1 MDVVEGRSGPAVETS
16 RRGFLL
22 GASALGLLAATPALA
37 ADRVGLSQLAA
48 SFARPPADAR
58 PMARWW
64 WFGGAVEADEIVR
77 EIRAMKAGGF
87 GGFEIQPVYPLS
99 LDDPKLGIR
108 NKPYLSKDFLDMVSV
123 AARTGREE
131 GMRAD
136 LTLGSGWPFGG
147 PHIGPEDAASRIVK
161 QDNPAPAGV
170 EAVELPALQPGQRYV
185 AAFVGSLP
193 TDAQPAAIAGTRATF
208 AKATTDR
215 TLYLVLQTRTRQQVK
230 RPTVG
235 SEGFVLDHLSARA
248 VRRHLDSVGEPLL
261 AAFGDDRPYAIFS
274 DSLEVY
280 GANWTDDL
288 LAEFKARR
296 GYDLA
301 PHLLSLFVDG
311 EHAAGV
317 RYDWG
322 LTLSELVNEHYLSQ
336 VSAWA
341 KTRQTLFR
349 SQTYGIPAV
358 TLSSN
363 RLVDLAEGEGAD
375 WRLATSTRW
384 ASSANHL
391 YGQSVTSAESFTWLH
406 KGAFRA
412 TPLDIKAEADVLMLQ
427 GVNQFIVHGWPY
439 SPPKVPEPGWA
450 LYAAAVF
457 NDHNPWW
464 PVMADVN
471 LYLQRLSHLLRQGE
485 NVADV
490 ALYVPIEDIMSGFKV
505 GKDISINDELR
516 KTFPS
521 AILEGLLDGG
531 YNFDLIDG
539 DAILR
544 RGVRYPVLV
553 LPHIERIEP
562 DVYVRIQDFAAEGGI
577 VVSVGPPPS
586 QAPGGRK
593 DVEAQGKRVAD
604 VSAALFGGKAGRGA
618 VTDEAGLVST
628 LNRFLL
634 PDLGGATKGVG
645 FVHRRVAGG
654 DLYFVANTTNAPVAA
669 SLTFGASAPTG
680 QAWNPVSGAIEAFKP
695 GAEVRLAPFESRVF
709 VFGRDAAVAPRK
721 VASVQ
726 RTLSLTDGWRL
737 KVGDKEAPVVAFGS
751 WTEDAALQHYSGQG
765 TYGRDLDLTAADL
778 AAPAILLDLGA
789 GTPGLANERKGPGY
803 YAQYDAPVRDAAEV
817 FVNGRR
823 VGAIWCAPFRLDL
836 KPFLKVGRNQLEIR
850 VYNTA
855 INELAGRPPTDYTAL
870 RATYG
875 DRFQPQNMSEL
886 KPLPSGLMAVPT
898 LRFGP
903 G

>member
-1 MDVVEGRSGPAVETS
+1 MRATGAS
-16 RRGFLL
+16 RRGVLL
-22 GASALGLLAATPALA
+22 GASALGLLTAMPAGA
-37 ADRVGLSQLAA
+37 ADWPGLVQLAA
-48 SFARPPADAR
+48 GFVQPPADAR

-77 EIRAMKAGGF
+77 EIQAMKAGGF

-147 PHIGPEDAASRIVK
+147 PHIGPEDAASRVIK
-161 QDNPAPAGV
+161 QDLPAPAGV

-185 AAFVGSLP
+185 AAFVGVSP
-193 TDAQPAAIAGTRATF
+193 ADAKTVEITGSRAVF
-208 AKATTDR
+208 AKDSADR
-215 TLYLVLQTRTRQQVK
+215 TLYLILQARTRQQVK
-230 RPTVG
+230 RSTVG

-248 VRRHLDSVGEPLL
+248 VRKHLDTVGEPLL
-261 AAFGDDRPYAIFS
+261 AAFGDARPHAIFS

-288 LAEFKARR
+288 LAEFKVRR

-301 PHLLSLFVDG
+301 PHLLSLFHDA
-311 EHAAGV
+311 ERSAGV

-322 LTLSELVNEHYLSQ
+322 LTLSELVNERYLSQ

-391 YGQSVTSAESFTWLH
+391 YGRTVTSAESFTWLH

-439 SPPKVPEPGWA
+439 SPPKVPKPGWA

-464 PVMADVN
+464 PVMRDVN

-490 ALYVPIEDIMSGFKV
+490 ALYIPTEDIMSGARP
-505 GKDISINDELR
+505 GKDVSINDELR
-516 KTFPS
+516 KTFPA
-521 AILEGLLDGG
+521 AILDGLLDGG

-539 DAILR
+539 DAVLR
-544 RGVRYPVLV
+544 RGVRYKVLL
-553 LPHIERIEP
+553 LPHIERIAP
-562 DVYVRIQDFAAEGGI
+562 DVYDRIRAFAAGGGV
-577 VVSVGPPPS
+577 VVSVGAPPS
-586 QAPGGRK
+586 QAPGLR
-593 DVEAQGKRVAD
+593 DAEALSRRVAD
-604 VSAALFGGKAGRGA
+604 LSASLFGGKVKSAV
-618 VTDEAGLVST
+618 VTDEVGLVRT
-628 LNRFLL
+628 LGSFLP
-634 PDLGGATKGVG
+634 PDLASAPKGVG
-645 FVHRRVAGG
+645 YVHRRLAGG
-654 DLYFVANTTNAPVAA
+654 DLYFVANTTNAPITAPFIFAA
-669 SLTFGASAPTG
+669 SDQAG
-680 QAWNPVSGAIEAFKP
+680 QAWDPVTGAIDGFQAGDP
-695 GAEVRLAPFESRVF
+695 IRLAPFESRVF
-709 VFGRDAAVAPRK
+709 VFGRDLVTSSAPRQ
-721 VASVQ
+721 AS
-726 RTLSLTDGWRL
+726 RTERELPLSGGWRL
-737 KVGDKEAPVVAFGS
+737 KLGDRRREVPVRAFGS
-751 WTEDAALQHYSGQG
+751 WTDDPSMRHYSGQG
-765 TYGRDLDLTAADL
+765 TYSRDLDLTAVDL
-778 AAPAILLDLGA
+778 ASPAIVLDLGQGA
-789 GTPGLANERKGPGY
+789 SGVANERKGPGY

-817 FVNGRR
+817 FVNGQRA
-823 VGAIWCAPFRLDL
+823 GAIWCAPFRLDL
-836 KPFLKVGRNQLEIR
+836 KPLLKPGRNRLEIR

-855 INELAGRPPTDYTAL
+855 INSLAGRPPTDYTAL
-870 RATYG
+870 RAAYG

-886 KPLPSGLMAVPT
+886 TPLPSGLLNAPT

-903 G
+903 A

>member
-1 MDVVEGRSGPAVETS
+1 MRAASAS

-22 GASALGLLAATPALA
+22 GASALGLSAAVPARA
-37 ADRVGLSQLAA
+37 ADRPGLAQLAA
-48 SFARPPADAR
+48 GFARPSGDSR
-58 PMARWW
+58 PLARWW

-77 EIRAMKAGGF
+77 EIKAMKAGGF

-99 LDDPKLGIR
+99 LDDAKLGIR
-108 NKPYLSKDFLDMVSV
+108 NKPYLSQDFLDMVSV

-131 GMRAD
+131 GLRAD

-147 PHIGPEDAASRIVK
+147 PHIDAELAASRVIR
-161 QDNPAPAGV
+161 QDLPAPAGA
-170 EAVELPALQPGQRYV
+170 EAVDLPALKPGERYI
-185 AAFVGSLP
+185 AAFVGSSP
-193 TDAQPAAIAGTRATF
+193 TDARLVTIGGARATF
-208 AKATTDR
+208 AKVSTDR
-215 TLYLVLQTRTRQQVK
+215 TLYLVLQARTRQQVK

-235 SEGFVLDHLSARA
+235 SEGFVLDHLNARA
-248 VRRHLDSVGEPLL
+248 VRKHLDTVGEPLL
-261 AAFGDDRPYAIFS
+261 AAFGDDRPHAIFS

-288 LAEFKARR
+288 LEQFKARR
-296 GYDLA
+296 GYDLT
-301 PHLLSLFVDG
+301 PHLLSLFVDD
-311 EHAAGV
+311 EHSAGV
-317 RYDWG
+317 RYDWS
-322 LTLSELVNEHYLSQ
+322 LTLSELVNERYLSQ

-363 RLVDLAEGEGAD
+363 RLVDLAEGEGAE

-391 YGQSVTSAESFTWLH
+391 YGQAVTSAESFTWLH

-412 TPLDIKAEADVLMLQ
+412 TPLDIKAEADVLLLQ
-427 GVNQFIVHGWPY
+427 GVNQFVVHGWPY

-471 LYLQRLSHLLRQGE
+471 LYLQRLSWLLRQGE

-490 ALYVPIEDIMSGFKV
+490 ALYVPTEDIMSGFKPGRDV
-505 GKDISINDELR
+505 SINDELR
-516 KTFPS
+516 KTFPA
-521 AILEGLLDGG
+521 AIIEGLIDGG

-553 LPHIERIEP
+553 LPHIERIAP
-562 DVYVRIQDFAAEGGI
+562 DVYDRIQAFAAGGGI
-577 VVSVGPPPS
+577 VVSVGTPPS
-586 QAPGGRK
+586 KAPGLK
-593 DVEAQGKRVAD
+593 DAEPQSRRVAD
-604 VSAALFGGKAGRGA
+604 LSAALFGGKAKSA
-618 VTDEAGLVST
+618 VVTDEGGLIRA
-628 LNRFLL
+628 LNDRLP
-634 PDLGGATKGVG
+634 PDLGGAPKGVG
-645 FVHRRVAGG
+645 FVHRRLAGG
-654 DLYFVANTTNAPVAA
+654 DVYFVANTTNAPIAA
-669 SLTFGASAPTG
+669 PLSFGAGELVG
-680 QAWNPVSGAIEAFKP
+680 QAWDPVTGAIDDFRA

-709 VFGRDAAVAPRK
+709 VFVFGPGLATPAASRK
-721 VASVQ
+721 TGDE
-726 RTLSLTDGWRL
+726 RGLPLTGSWRL
-737 KVGDKEAPVVAFGS
+737 KIGDKDTPVGAFES
-751 WTEDAALQHYSGQG
+751 WTQDTALQHYSGQG
-765 TYGRDLDLTAADL
+765 TYTRDIDLTAGDL
-778 AAPAILLDLGA
+778 AWPAIRLDLG
-789 GTPGLANERKGPGY
+789 PGAPGVANERKGPGY

-817 FVNGRR
+817 FVNGQRAG
-823 VGAIWCAPFRLDL
+823 VIWCAPFQLDL
-836 KPFLKVGRNQLEIR
+836 KPHLKPGRNRLEIR

-855 INELAGRPPTDYTAL
+855 INSLAGRPPADYTTL
-870 RATYG
+870 RNVYG

-886 KPLPSGLMAVPT
+886 APLPAGLIGAPV

-903 G
+903 

>member
-1 MDVVEGRSGPAVETS
+1 
-16 RRGFLL
+16 
-22 GASALGLLAATPALA
+22 
-37 ADRVGLSQLAA
+37 
-48 SFARPPADAR
+48 
-58 PMARWW
+58 MARWW

-77 EIRAMKAGGF
+77 EIRAMRAGGF

-108 NKPYLSKDFLDMVSV
+108 NKPYLSKDFLDMVAV

-161 QDNPAPAGV
+161 QDLPAPVGV

-185 AAFVGSLP
+185 AAFVGTAP
-193 TDAQPAAIAGTRATF
+193 ADAHPVEIAGTRATF
-208 AKATTDR
+208 AKASTDR

-248 VRRHLDSVGEPLL
+248 VRKHLDTVGEPLL

-280 GANWTDDL
+280 GANWTDDVL
-288 LAEFKARR
+288 EQFQARR

-311 EHAAGV
+311 EWSAGV
-317 RYDWG
+317 RYDWA
-322 LTLSELVNEHYLSQ
+322 LTLSELVNERYLSQ

-391 YGQSVTSAESFTWLH
+391 YGQTVTSAESFTWLH

-490 ALYVPIEDIMSGFKV
+490 AVYVPTEDIMSGSRP
-505 GKDISINDELR
+505 GKDVSINEELR
-516 KTFPS
+516 KTFPT
-521 AILEGLLDGG
+521 AILDGLLDGG

-544 RGVRYPVLV
+544 RGIRYNVLL
-553 LPHIERIEP
+553 LPRIERIAP
-562 DVYVRIQDFAAEGGI
+562 DVYERIRAFAAAGGL
-577 VVSVGPPPS
+577 VVSVGAPPS
-586 QAPGGRK
+586 KAPGLK
-593 DVEAQGKRVAD
+593 DAEALSGRVAE
-604 VSAALFGGKAGRGA
+604 VSAALFGGKVKGA
-618 VTDEAGLVST
+618 VVTDETGLVRT
-628 LNRFLL
+628 LSGLL
-634 PDLGGATKGVG
+634 PPDLGGAPNGVG
-645 FVHRRVAGG
+645 FVHRRLGGG
-654 DLYFVANTTNAPVAA
+654 DLYFVANTTNAPIAA
-669 SLTFGASAPTG
+669 PLAFGAAESAG
-680 QAWNPVSGAIEAFKP
+680 QAWDPVTGAIEAFRL
-695 GAEVRLAPFESRVF
+695 GSEVRLAPFESRIF
-709 VFGRDAAVAPRK
+709 IFGHALATPAAQRK
-721 VASVQ
+721 TADERS
-726 RTLSLTDGWRL
+726 LSLTGGWRL
-737 KVGDKEAPVVAFGS
+737 KVGDKEAAVDAFGS
-751 WTEDAALQHYSGQG
+751 WTQDPALQHYSGQG
-765 TYGRDLDLTAADL
+765 TYTLDLDLAARDL
-778 AAPAILLDLGA
+778 AWPAIRLDLGA
-789 GTPGLANERKGPGY
+789 GAPGAANERKGPGY

-823 VGAIWCAPFRLDL
+823 AGAIWCAPFRLDL
-836 KPFLKVGRNQLEIR
+836 RPYLKAGRNRLEVR

-855 INELAGRPPTDYTAL
+855 INSLAGRPPTDYTAL
-870 RATYG
+870 RAAYG

-886 KPLPSGLMAVPT
+886 TPLPSGLLNAPT
-898 LRFGP
+898 LRFGLA
-903 G
+903 

>member
-1 MDVVEGRSGPAVETS
+1 
-16 RRGFLL
+16 
-22 GASALGLLAATPALA
+22 
-37 ADRVGLSQLAA
+37 
-48 SFARPPADAR
+48 
-58 PMARWW
+58 MARWW

-131 GMRAD
+131 EMRAD

-147 PHIGPEDAASRIVK
+147 PHIGPEDAASRVIK
-161 QDNPAPAGV
+161 QDLPAPAGA
-170 EAVELPALQPGQRYV
+170 EAVELPTLQPGQRYV
-185 AAFVGSLP
+185 AAFVGTSP
-193 TDAQPAAIAGTRATF
+193 VDAKPVEIAGSRATF
-208 AKATTDR
+208 AKASADR
-215 TLYLVLQTRTRQQVK
+215 TLYLILQTRTRQQVK

-248 VRRHLDSVGEPLL
+248 VRKHLDTVGGPLL
-261 AAFGDDRPYAIFS
+261 AAFGADRPHAIFS

-288 LAEFKARR
+288 LAEFKVRR

-301 PHLLSLFVDG
+301 PHLLSLFHDT
-311 EHAAGV
+311 ERSPGV
-317 RYDWG
+317 RYDWS
-322 LTLSELVNEHYLSQ
+322 LTLSELVGERYLSQ

-341 KTRQTLFR
+341 KTRHTLFR

-391 YGQSVTSAESFTWLH
+391 YGQAVTSAESFTWLH

-427 GVNQFIVHGWPY
+427 GVNQFVVHGWPY

-464 PVMADVN
+464 PVMRDVN

-490 ALYVPIEDIMSGFKV
+490 ALYVPTEDIMSGFKP
-505 GKDISINDELR
+505 GKDVSINDELR
-516 KTFPS
+516 KTFPA
-521 AILEGLLDGG
+521 AILDGLLDGG

-544 RGVRYPVLV
+544 RGVRYNVLL
-553 LPHIERIEP
+553 LPHIERIAP
-562 DVYVRIQDFAAEGGI
+562 DVYERIQAFAAGGGF
-577 VVSVGPPPS
+577 VVSVGAPPS
-586 QAPGGRK
+586 KAPGLK
-593 DVEAQGKRVAD
+593 DAEAQSRRVAD
-604 VSAALFGGKAGRGA
+604 LSAALFGGKVKRTA
-618 VTDEAGLVST
+618 VTDEVGLVRT
-628 LNRFLL
+628 LGGFLP
-634 PDLGGATKGVG
+634 PDLAGAPKGVG
-645 FVHRRVAGG
+645 YVHRRLAGG
-654 DLYFVANTTNAPVAA
+654 DLYFVANTTNAPIAAPLIFAA
-669 SLTFGASAPTG
+669 SDQAG
-680 QAWNPVSGAIEAFKP
+680 QAWDPVKGAIDGFRP
-695 GAEVRLAPFESRVF
+695 DDVVHLAPFESRVF
-709 VFGRDAAVAPRK
+709 VFGHGLPSAAAPRK
-721 VASVQ
+721 AANK
-726 RTLSLTDGWRL
+726 RTLPLRGGWRL
-737 KVGDKEAPVVAFGS
+737 KVGDKEAPVGAFDS
-751 WTEDAALQHYSGQG
+751 WTQDPALRHYSGQG
-765 TYGRDLDLTAADL
+765 IYTRDVDLTAGDL
-778 AAPAILLDLGA
+778 TWPAIRLDLGQ
-789 GTPGLANERKGPGY
+789 GGPGSANERKGPGY

-823 VGAIWCAPFRLDL
+823 AGAIWCAPFGLDL
-836 KPFLKVGRNQLEIR
+836 KSFLKPGRNRLEIR

-855 INELAGRPPTDYTAL
+855 INSLAGRPPTDYTAL
-870 RATYG
+870 RETYG

-886 KPLPSGLMAVPT
+886 TPLPSGLLGEPM
-898 LRFGP
+898 LRFGQA
-903 G
+903 

>member
-1 MDVVEGRSGPAVETS
+1 MPAS

-22 GASALGLLAATPALA
+22 GASALGLLTALPAGA
-37 ADRVGLSQLAA
+37 ADRSGLSLAA
-48 SFARPPADAR
+48 GFVQPPADAR

-147 PHIGPEDAASRIVK
+147 SHIGPEDAASRIIK
-161 QDNPAPAGV
+161 QDLLAPAGV
-170 EAVELPALQPGQRYV
+170 EAVELPALQAGQRYV
-185 AAFVGSLP
+185 AAFVGNSLV
-193 TDAQPAAIAGTRATF
+193 DAKSVEIAGSRATF
-208 AKATTDR
+208 AKTAADR

-248 VRRHLDSVGEPLL
+248 VRKHLDAVGEPLL

-288 LAEFKARR
+288 LVEFKTRR
-296 GYDLA
+296 GYDLT
-301 PHLLSLFVDG
+301 PHLLSLFHDS
-311 EHAAGV
+311 ERSAGV
-317 RYDWG
+317 RYDWS
-322 LTLSELVNEHYLSQ
+322 LTLSELVNERYLSQ

-375 WRLATSTRW
+375 WRLTTSTRW

-391 YGQSVTSAESFTWLH
+391 YGQTVTSAESFTWLH

-439 SPPKVPEPGWA
+439 SPPKVPEPGWS

-464 PVMADVN
+464 PVMRDVN

-490 ALYVPIEDIMSGFKV
+490 ALYVPTEDIMSGSRP
-505 GKDISINDELR
+505 GKDVSINDELR
-516 KTFPS
+516 KTFPA
-521 AILEGLLDGG
+521 AILDGLLDGG

-544 RGVRYPVLV
+544 RGIRYNVLL
-553 LPHIERIEP
+553 LPHIERIAP
-562 DVYVRIQDFAAEGGI
+562 DVYDRIQAFAAAGGL
-577 VVSVGPPPS
+577 VVSVGAPPS
-586 QAPGGRK
+586 KAPGLEGA
-593 DVEAQGKRVAD
+593 EAQSRRVAD
-604 VSAALFGGKAGRGA
+604 LSAALFGGKARGA
-618 VTDEAGLVST
+618 VVTDEAGLVRT
-628 LNRFLL
+628 LNGLL
-634 PDLGGATKGVG
+634 PPDLGGAPKGVG
-645 FVHRRVAGG
+645 FVHRRLADG
-654 DLYFVANTTNAPVAA
+654 DLYFVANTTNAPITA
-669 SLTFGASAPTG
+669 SLAFRAADREG
-680 QAWNPVSGAIEAFKP
+680 QAWNPVTGAIESFRP
-695 GAEVRLAPFESRVF
+695 GAEVRLAPFASRVF
-709 VFGRDAAVAPRK
+709 VFRHGLATPAAQHKAGDE
-721 VASVQ
+721 
-726 RTLSLTDGWRL
+726 TSLPLTEGWRL
-737 KVGDKEAPVVAFGS
+737 KVGDKEVPVSAFGS
-751 WTEDAALQHYSGQG
+751 WTQDPALQHYSGQG
-765 TYGRDLDLTAADL
+765 TYARDLDLKTAEL
-778 AAPAILLDLGA
+778 AWPTIHLDLGQGA
-789 GTPGLANERKGPGY
+789 PGVANERKGPGY

-817 FVNGRR
+817 FVNGQRA
-823 VGAIWCAPFRLDL
+823 GAIWCAPFRLDL
-836 KPFLKVGRNQLEIR
+836 KPFLKTGRNQLEIR

-855 INELAGRPPTDYTAL
+855 INSLAGRPPADYTAL
-870 RATYG
+870 RAAYG

-886 KPLPSGLMAVPT
+886 TPLPSGLMSAPM

-903 G
+903 A

>member
-1 MDVVEGRSGPAVETS
+1 MRAT

-22 GASALGLLAATPALA
+22 GASALGLSTALPATA
-37 ADRVGLSQLAA
+37 ADRPGLAQLAA
-48 SFARPPADAR
+48 GFAQPPGDSR

-77 EIRAMKAGGF
+77 EIKAMKAGGF

-108 NKPYLSKDFLDMVSV
+108 NKPYLSKDFLDMVAV
-123 AARTGREE
+123 AARTGRAE

-136 LTLGSGWPFGG
+136 MTLGSGWPFGG
-147 PHIGPEDAASRIVK
+147 PHIDPEHAAARIIK
-161 QDNPAPAGV
+161 QDLPASGGV
-170 EAVELPALQPGQRYV
+170 EAVDLPALEPGQRYV
-185 AAFVGSLP
+185 AAFVGISP
-193 TDAQPAAIAGTRATF
+193 AAAQPVAINGARATF
-208 AKATTDR
+208 AKASADR
-215 TLYLVLQTRTRQQVK
+215 TLYLILQTRTRQQVK

-235 SEGFVLDHLSARA
+235 SEGFVLDHLNAHA
-248 VRRHLDSVGEPLL
+248 VRKHLETVGEPLL
-261 AAFGDDRPYAIFS
+261 AAFGDDRPHAIFS

-301 PHLLSLFVDG
+301 PYLLDLFHDTDR
-311 EHAAGV
+311 AAGV

-341 KTRQTLFR
+341 KSRQTLFR
-349 SQTYGIPAV
+349 SQTYGTPAV

-363 RLVDLAEGEGAD
+363 RLVDLAEGEGAE
-375 WRLATSTRW
+375 WRSATSTRW

-391 YGQSVTSAESFTWLH
+391 YGQAVTSAESFTWLH

-439 SPPKVPEPGWA
+439 SPPKVAEPGWA

-457 NDHNPWW
+457 SDHNPWW

-490 ALYVPIEDIMSGFKV
+490 ALYVPTEDIMSGFQP
-505 GKDISINDELR
+505 GKDVSINDTLR
-516 KTFPS
+516 KTFPA
-521 AILEGLLDGG
+521 AILDGLIDGG

-544 RGVRYPVLV
+544 QGIRYNVLL
-553 LPHIERIEP
+553 LPHIERIAPEA
-562 DVYVRIQDFAAEGGI
+562 YERIRAFAEAGGI
-577 VVSVGPPPS
+577 VIAIGAPPS
-586 QAPGGRK
+586 KAPGLK
-593 DVEAQGKRVAD
+593 DAQSRRVAELSKA
-604 VSAALFGGKAGRGA
+604 VFGAKRAA
-618 VTDEAGLVST
+618 VTDEAGLVGV
-628 LNRFLL
+628 LNGFLP
-634 PDLGGATKGVG
+634 PDLGQAPKGVG
-645 FVHRRVAGG
+645 YVHRRLPGG
-654 DLYFVANTTNAPVAA
+654 DLYFVANTTNASIAA
-669 SLTFGASAPTG
+669 PLVFGVSKQIG
-680 QAWNPVSGAIEAFKP
+680 QAWDPVTGTVDGFKP
-695 GAEVRLAPFESRVF
+695 GSEVRLAPFESRVF
-709 VFGRDAAVAPRK
+709 VFGRDLPAPREK
-721 VASVQ
+721 IHADERSLP
-726 RTLSLTDGWRL
+726 LSGGWRV
-737 KVGDKEAPVVAFGS
+737 KVGAKTRDAFGS
-751 WTEDAALQHYSGQG
+751 WTDEPSLQHYSGPG
-765 TYGRDLDLTAADL
+765 TYSRDVKLTAADL
-778 AAPAILLDLGA
+778 NAPVIALDLGQ
-789 GTPGLANERKGPGY
+789 GDRGVANERKGPGY

-817 FVNGRR
+817 FVNGQRA
-823 VGAIWCAPFRLDL
+823 GAIWCAPFRLDL
-836 KPFLKVGRNQLEIR
+836 KPFLKAGRNRLEIR

-855 INELAGRPPTDYTAL
+855 INSLAGRPPTDYTAL
-870 RATYG
+870 REVYG
-875 DRFQPQNMSEL
+875 DRFQPQNMGEL
-886 KPLPSGLMAVPT
+886 RPLPSGLLSEPT

-903 G
+903 T

>member
-1 MDVVEGRSGPAVETS
+1 MRATGAS
-16 RRGFLL
+16 RRGVLL
-22 GASALGLLAATPALA
+22 GASALGLLTALPVRA
-37 ADRVGLSQLAA
+37 ADRPGLSQLAA
-48 SFARPPADAR
+48 GFAHPPADAR

-99 LDDPKLGIR
+99 LDDPALGIR
-108 NKPYLSKDFLDMVSV
+108 NKPYLAKDFLDMVAV
-123 AARTGREE
+123 AARRGREE
-131 GMRAD
+131 GLRAD

-161 QDNPAPAGV
+161 QDLPVPAGA
-170 EAVELPALQPGQRYV
+170 EAVELPVLQPGQRYV
-185 AAFVGSLP
+185 AAFVGTSP
-193 TDAQPAAIAGTRATF
+193 IDAQPVGVSGSRATF
-208 AKATTDR
+208 VKASTDR
-215 TLYLVLQTRTRQQVK
+215 TLYLILQTRTRQQVK

-235 SEGFVLDHLSARA
+235 AEGFVLDHLSARA
-248 VRRHLDSVGEPLL
+248 VRKHLDSVGEPLL
-261 AAFGDDRPYAIFS
+261 AAFGDDRPHAIFS

-280 GANWTDDL
+280 GANWTDDVL
-288 LAEFKARR
+288 EQFKDRR

-301 PHLLSLFVDG
+301 PHLLSLFVDT
-311 EHAAGV
+311 ERSPGV
-317 RYDWG
+317 RYDWS
-322 LTLSELVNEHYLSQ
+322 LTLSELVNERYLTQ

-363 RLVDLAEGEGAD
+363 RLVDLAEGEGAE
-375 WRLATSTRW
+375 WRMATSTRW

-391 YGQSVTSAESFTWLH
+391 YGQAVTSAESFTWLH

-490 ALYVPIEDIMSGFKV
+490 ALYVPTEDIMSGARP
-505 GKDISINDELR
+505 GKDVSVNDELR

-521 AILEGLLDGG
+521 AILEGLIDGG

-544 RGVRYPVLV
+544 RGLRYNVLV
-553 LPHIERIEP
+553 LPRIERIAPEA
-562 DVYVRIQDFAAEGGI
+562 YERIALFAAGGGI

-586 QAPGGRK
+586 QAPGLADAAARSR
-593 DVEAQGKRVAD
+593 RVAD
-604 VSAALFGGKAGRGA
+604 LSAALFGGQISRA
-618 VTDEAGLVST
+618 VLTDEAGLIRT
-628 LNRFLL
+628 LNGLL
-634 PDLGGATKGVG
+634 PPDLIGAPKGVG
-645 FVHRRVAGG
+645 YVHRRLARG

-669 SLTFGASAPTG
+669 SLTFGAGGRAG
-680 QAWNPVSGAIEAFKP
+680 QAWSPVTAAMEDFRP
-695 GAEVRLAPFESRVF
+695 GDAVRLAPFESRVF
-709 VFGRDAAVAPRK
+709 VFGPELPVTPRK
-721 VASVQ
+721 AASSARV
-726 RTLSLTDGWRL
+726 LPLAGGWRL
-737 KVGDKEAPVVAFGS
+737 KVGEKEAALGAFGS
-751 WTEDAALQHYSGQG
+751 WTDDPALRHYSGPG
-765 TYGRDLDLTAADL
+765 VYSRDIDLTAADL
-778 AAPAILLDLGA
+778 ASPAIVLDLGQGA
-789 GTPGLANERKGPGY
+789 PGVANERKGPGY

-817 FVNGRR
+817 FVNGQRG
-823 VGAIWCAPFRLDL
+823 GAIWCAPFRLDL
-836 KPFLKVGRNQLEIR
+836 KPFLKAGRNHLEIR

-855 INELAGRPPTDYTAL
+855 INTLAGRPPADYTAL
-870 RATYG
+870 RAAYG
-875 DRFQPQNMSEL
+875 DRFQPQNMSDL
-886 KPLPSGLMAVPT
+886 TPLPSGLIGEPT

-903 G
+903 R

>member
-1 MDVVEGRSGPAVETS
+1 MRVTGAS
-16 RRGFLL
+16 RRGVLL
-22 GASALGLLAATPALA
+22 GASALGLLAALPAGA
-37 ADRVGLSQLAA
+37 ADRPGLAQLAA
-48 SFARPPADAR
+48 GFARPPADSR

-64 WFGGAVEADEIVR
+64 WFGGAVEADELVR

-108 NKPYLSKDFLDMVSV
+108 NKPYRSKDFLDMVSV

-131 GMRAD
+131 GLRAD

-147 PHIGPEDAASRIVK
+147 PHIGPEDAASRIIK
-161 QDNPAPAGV
+161 QDLPALGGT
-170 EAVELPALQPGQRYV
+170 EAVELPTLQPGQRYV
-185 AAFVGSLP
+185 AAFVGTSP
-193 TDAQPAAIAGTRATF
+193 ADARPVEIAGARATF
-208 AKATTDR
+208 AKASADR
-215 TLYLVLQTRTRQQVK
+215 TLYLILQARTRQQVK

-248 VRRHLDSVGEPLL
+248 VRKHLDTVGEPLL
-261 AAFGDDRPYAIFS
+261 AAFGDDRPHAIFS

-280 GANWTDDL
+280 GANWTDDVL
-288 LAEFKARR
+288 EQFQVRR

-301 PHLLSLFVDG
+301 PHLLSLFFDG
-311 EHAAGV
+311 ERSAGV
-317 RYDWG
+317 RYDWS
-322 LTLSELVNEHYLSQ
+322 LTLSELVNERYLSQ

-391 YGQSVTSAESFTWLH
+391 YGQAVTSAESFTWLH

-427 GVNQFIVHGWPY
+427 GVNQFVVHGWPY

-471 LYLQRLSHLLRQGE
+471 LYLQRLSWLLRQGE

-490 ALYVPIEDIMSGFKV
+490 AVYAPTEDIMSGSRP
-505 GKDISINDELR
+505 GKDVSINEELR
-516 KTFPS
+516 KTFPT
-521 AILEGLLDGG
+521 AILDGLLDGG

-544 RGVRYPVLV
+544 RGVRYNVLL
-553 LPHIERIEP
+553 LPHIERIAP
-562 DVYVRIQDFAAEGGI
+562 DVYERIQAFAAAGGL

-586 QAPGGRK
+586 AAPGLK
-593 DVEAQGKRVAD
+593 DAEALSRRVAEL
-604 VSAALFGGKAGRGA
+604 STTLFGGTASRA
-618 VTDEAGLVST
+618 VITDEAGLVRT
-628 LNRFLL
+628 LNSVLP
-634 PDLGGATKGVG
+634 PDLAGAPKGVG
-645 FVHRRVAGG
+645 YVHRRLAGG
-654 DLYFVANTTNAPVAA
+654 NLYFVANTTNAPIAAPLAFGVADRE
-669 SLTFGASAPTG
+669 G
-680 QAWNPVSGAIEAFKP
+680 QAWDPVTGAIDGFQA
-695 GAEVRLAPFESRVF
+695 GDEVRLAPFESRVF
-709 VFGRDAAVAPRK
+709 VFGRGLVASSAPRQ
-721 VASVQ
+721 AS
-726 RTLSLTDGWRL
+726 RTERERLLSGGWRL
-737 KVGDKEAPVVAFGS
+737 KVGGKPREVPVRAFGS
-751 WTEDAALQHYSGQG
+751 WTDDPSLRHYSGQG
-765 TYGRDLDLTAADL
+765 SYSRDLDLTASDL
-778 AAPAILLDLGA
+778 ASSAIVLDLGQGA
-789 GTPGLANERKGPGY
+789 PGVANERKGPGY

-823 VGAIWCAPFRLDL
+823 AGAIWCAPFRLDL
-836 KPFLKVGRNQLEIR
+836 KLFLKPGRNRLEIR

-855 INELAGRPPTDYTAL
+855 INSLAGRPPTDYTAL
-870 RATYG
+870 RAAYG

-886 KPLPSGLMAVPT
+886 TPLPSGLLSEPT
-898 LRFGP
+898 LRFGLT
-903 G
+903 

>member
-1 MDVVEGRSGPAVETS
+1 MGVVEGRSGPRVGAS

-22 GASALGLLAATPALA
+22 GASALGLTSALPAGA
-37 ADRVGLSQLAA
+37 ADRPGLAQLAA
-48 SFARPPADAR
+48 GFAHPPADSR

-123 AARTGREE
+123 AARKGREE

-147 PHIGPEDAASRIVK
+147 PHIGPEDAASRVIK
-161 QDNPAPAGV
+161 QDLPAPAGA
-170 EAVELPALQPGQRYV
+170 EAVEFPALQPGQRYV
-185 AAFVGSLP
+185 AAFVGTS
-193 TDAQPAAIAGTRATF
+193 PAEAKPVEISGARATF
-208 AKATTDR
+208 AKATADR
-215 TLYLVLQTRTRQQVK
+215 TLYLILQTRTRQQVK

-248 VRRHLDSVGEPLL
+248 VRKHLDTVGEPLL
-261 AAFGDDRPYAIFS
+261 AAFGDDRPHAIFS

-288 LAEFKARR
+288 LVEFKARR
-296 GYDLA
+296 GYDLV
-301 PHLLSLFVDG
+301 PHLLSLFVDA
-311 EHAAGV
+311 ERSAGV
-317 RYDWG
+317 RYDWA
-322 LTLSELVNEHYLSQ
+322 LTLSELVNEHYLMQ

-391 YGQSVTSAESFTWLH
+391 YGQAVTSAESFTWLH

-471 LYLQRLSHLLRQGE
+471 LYLQRLSHLLRQGQ

-490 ALYVPIEDIMSGFKV
+490 AVYVPTEDIMSGSRPGRDV
-505 GKDISINDELR
+505 SINEELR
-516 KTFPS
+516 KTFPA
-521 AILEGLLDGG
+521 AILDGLLDGG

-544 RGVRYPVLV
+544 RGLRHNVLL
-553 LPHIERIEP
+553 LPHIERIAP
-562 DVYVRIQDFAAEGGI
+562 DVYERIQAFAAGGGL
-577 VVSVGPPPS
+577 VVSVGAPPS
-586 QAPGGRK
+586 KAPGLT
-593 DVEAQGKRVAD
+593 DAEALSRRVAD
-604 VSAALFGGKAGRGA
+604 LSAVLFGKTKGA
-618 VTDEAGLVST
+618 VVTDEAGLIRT
-628 LNRFLL
+628 LNGLL
-634 PDLGGATKGVG
+634 PPDLDGAPKGVG
-645 FVHRRVAGG
+645 FVHRRLAGG
-654 DLYFVANTTNAPVAA
+654 DLYFVANTTNAPIAA
-669 SLTFGASAPTG
+669 PLAFGAADPAG
-680 QAWNPVSGAIEAFKP
+680 QAWDPVTGAIETFRP

-709 VFGRDAAVAPRK
+709 VFGHGLANPV
-721 VASVQ
+721 VQ
-726 RTLSLTDGWRL
+726 RRAGDERTLPLTGAWRL
-737 KVGDKEAPVVAFGS
+737 KVGDTVAAVSAFGS
-751 WTEDAALQHYSGQG
+751 WTVDPALQHYSGQG
-765 TYGRDLDLTAADL
+765 TYTRDLDLTAADL
-778 AAPAILLDLGA
+778 VWPAIRLDLGQ
-789 GTPGLANERKGPGY
+789 GGPGVANERKGPGY
-803 YAQYDAPVRDAAEV
+803 YAQYEAPVRDAAEV

-823 VGAIWCAPFRLDL
+823 AGAIWCAPFQLDL
-836 KPFLKVGRNQLEIR
+836 KPLLKTGRNRLEIR

-855 INELAGRPPTDYTAL
+855 INEMAGRPPTDYTAL
-870 RATYG
+870 RAAYG

-886 KPLPSGLMAVPT
+886 TPLPSGLISAPA

>member
-1 MDVVEGRSGPAVETS
+1 MDVVEGRSGPGAEAS

-37 ADRVGLSQLAA
+37 ADRPGLAQLTAG
-48 SFARPPADAR
+48 FARPPADTR

-64 WFGGAVEADEIVR
+64 WFGGAVEADELVR

-99 LDDPKLGIR
+99 VDDPKFDIR

-161 QDNPAPAGV
+161 QDLPAPAGAEGV
-170 EAVELPALQPGQRYV
+170 DLPALQPGQRYV
-185 AAFVGSLP
+185 GAFVGASP
-193 TDAQPAAIAGTRATF
+193 SDAQPVEIVGTRATF
-208 AKATTDR
+208 AKASADR
-215 TLYLVLQTRTRQQVK
+215 TLYLILQARTRQQVK

-248 VRRHLDSVGEPLL
+248 VRKHLDTVGEPLL

-280 GANWTDDL
+280 GANWTDDVL
-288 LAEFKARR
+288 EQFKARR
-296 GYDLA
+296 GYDLT
-301 PHLLSLFVDG
+301 PHLLSLFVDT
-311 EHAAGV
+311 ERSPGV
-317 RYDWG
+317 RYDWS
-322 LTLSELVNEHYLSQ
+322 LTLSELVNERYLSQ

-471 LYLQRLSHLLRQGE
+471 LYLQRLSWLLRQGE

-490 ALYVPIEDIMSGFKV
+490 ALYVPTEDIMSGARP
-505 GKDISINDELR
+505 GREISVNDELR
-516 KTFPS
+516 KTFPA

-544 RGVRYPVLV
+544 RGLRHNVLV
-553 LPHIERIEP
+553 LPHIERIAP
-562 DVYVRIQDFAAEGGI
+562 DVYARIQAFVAAGGI
-577 VVSVGPPPS
+577 VISVGPPPS
-586 QAPGGRK
+586 KAPGLR
-593 DVEAQGKRVAD
+593 DAEALSRRVAD
-604 VSAALFGGKAGRGA
+604 LSVALFGGKAGRA
-618 VTDEAGLVST
+618 VVTDEAGLVRT
-628 LNRFLL
+628 LGGLL
-634 PDLGGATKGVG
+634 PPDLAGAPKGVG
-645 FVHRRVAGG
+645 YVHRRLSGG
-654 DLYFVANTTNAPVAA
+654 DLYFVANTTNAPITAPLV
-669 SLTFGASAPTG
+669 FGAVDRAG
-680 QAWNPVSGAIEAFKP
+680 QAWNPVTGATGGFKP
-695 GAEVRLAPFESRVF
+695 GETVDLAPFESRVF
-709 VFGRDAAVAPRK
+709 VFGRDLPAAPRST
-721 VASVQ
+721 VSSP
-726 RTLSLTDGWRL
+726 RDLPLTSGWRL
-737 KVGDKEAPVVAFGS
+737 KVGEAEAAVGAFGS
-751 WTEDAALQHYSGQG
+751 WADDPALRHFSGLG

-778 AAPAILLDLGA
+778 AAPAIVLDLGQGA
-789 GTPGLANERKGPGY
+789 PGVANERKGPGY

-823 VGAIWCAPFRLDL
+823 AGAIWCAPFRLDL
-836 KPFLKVGRNQLEIR
+836 KPFLKTGRNRLEIR

-870 RATYG
+870 RAAYG

-886 KPLPSGLMAVPT
+886 TPLPSGLIAAPT

>member
-1 MDVVEGRSGPAVETS
+1 MRTTGAS
-16 RRGFLL
+16 RRGVLL
-22 GASALGLLAATPALA
+22 GASALGLLTALPAGA
-37 ADRVGLSQLAA
+37 ADWPGLARLAA
-48 SFARPPADAR
+48 SFAQPPADAR

-123 AARTGREE
+123 ADRTGREE
-131 GMRAD
+131 EMRAD

-147 PHIGPEDAASRIVK
+147 PHIGPEDAASRLIK
-161 QDNPAPAGV
+161 QDLPAPAGA
-170 EAVELPALQPGQRYV
+170 EAVELPTLQPGQRYV
-185 AAFVGSLP
+185 AAFVGTSP
-193 TDAQPAAIAGTRATF
+193 VDAKPVEIARSRATL
-208 AKATTDR
+208 AKASADR
-215 TLYLVLQTRTRQQVK
+215 TLYLILQTRTRQQVK

-248 VRRHLDSVGEPLL
+248 VRKHLDTVGEPLL
-261 AAFGDDRPYAIFS
+261 AAFGADRPHAIFS

-288 LAEFKARR
+288 LAEFKVRR

-301 PHLLSLFVDG
+301 PHLLSLFVDS
-311 EHAAGV
+311 ERSAGV
-317 RYDWG
+317 RYDWA

-391 YGQSVTSAESFTWLH
+391 YGQAVTSAESFTWLH

-427 GVNQFIVHGWPY
+427 GVNQFVVHGWPY

-464 PVMADVN
+464 PVMRNVN

-490 ALYVPIEDIMSGFKV
+490 ALYVPTEDIMSGFKP
-505 GKDISINDELR
+505 GKDVSINDELR
-516 KTFPS
+516 KTFPT
-521 AILEGLLDGG
+521 AILDGLLDGG

-544 RGVRYPVLV
+544 RGVRYNVLL
-553 LPHIERIEP
+553 LPHIERIAP
-562 DVYVRIQDFAAEGGI
+562 DVYERIQAFAAGGGF
-577 VVSVGPPPS
+577 VVSVGAPPS
-586 QAPGGRK
+586 KAPGLK
-593 DVEAQGKRVAD
+593 DAEAQSRRVAD
-604 VSAALFGGKAGRGA
+604 LSAALFGGKIKRTAA
-618 VTDEAGLVST
+618 TDEVGLVRT
-628 LNRFLL
+628 LGGFLP
-634 PDLGGATKGVG
+634 PDLAGAPKGVG
-645 FVHRRVAGG
+645 YVHRRLAGG
-654 DLYFVANTTNAPVAA
+654 DLYFVANTTNAPIAAPLIFAA
-669 SLTFGASAPTG
+669 SDQAG
-680 QAWNPVSGAIEAFKP
+680 QAWDPVTGAIDGFRP
-695 GAEVRLAPFESRVF
+695 GDAIHLAPFESRVF
-709 VFGRDAAVAPRK
+709 VFGHGLPSAAAPRK
-721 VASVQ
+721 AGNE
-726 RTLSLTDGWRL
+726 RTLPLRGGWRL
-737 KVGDKEAPVVAFGS
+737 KVGDKEAPMGAFDS
-751 WTEDAALQHYSGQG
+751 WTQDPALQHYSGQG
-765 TYGRDLDLTAADL
+765 IYTRDVDLTAGDL
-778 AAPAILLDLGA
+778 TWPAIRLDLGQ
-789 GTPGLANERKGPGY
+789 GGPGSANERKGPGY

-823 VGAIWCAPFRLDL
+823 AGAIWCAPFRLDL
-836 KPFLKVGRNQLEIR
+836 KSFLKPGRNRLEIR

-855 INELAGRPPTDYTAL
+855 INSLAGRPPTDYTAL
-870 RATYG
+870 RETYG

-886 KPLPSGLMAVPT
+886 TPLPSGLLGEPM
-898 LRFGP
+898 LRFGQA
-903 G
+903 

>member
-1 MDVVEGRSGPAVETS
+1 MRAASAS

-22 GASALGLLAATPALA
+22 GASALGLSAALPAGA
-37 ADRVGLSQLAA
+37 ADRPGLAQLAA
-48 SFARPPADAR
+48 GFARPPGDSR
-58 PMARWW
+58 PMTRWW

-77 EIRAMKAGGF
+77 EIQAMKAGGF

-131 GMRAD
+131 GLRAD

-147 PHIGPEDAASRIVK
+147 PHIDAELAASRVIK
-161 QDNPAPAGV
+161 QDLPAPAGA
-170 EAVELPALQPGQRYV
+170 EAVDLPAPQPGQRYV
-185 AAFVGSLP
+185 AAFVGTSP
-193 TDAQPAAIAGTRATF
+193 ADARPVQISGARAVF
-208 AKATTDR
+208 AKAATDR
-215 TLYLVLQTRTRQQVK
+215 TLSLVLQVRTRQQVK

-235 SEGFVLDHLSARA
+235 AEGFVLDHLNARA
-248 VRRHLDSVGEPLL
+248 VRKHLDTVGEPLL
-261 AAFGDDRPYAIFS
+261 AAFGDDRPHAIFS

-288 LAEFKARR
+288 PEQFKARR

-301 PHLLSLFVDG
+301 PHLLSLFVDD
-311 EHAAGV
+311 ERSAGV
-317 RYDWG
+317 RYDWS
-322 LTLSELVNEHYLSQ
+322 LTLSELVNERYLSQ

-363 RLVDLAEGEGAD
+363 RLVDLAEGEGAE

-391 YGQSVTSAESFTWLH
+391 YGQAVTSAESFTWLH

-412 TPLDIKAEADVLMLQ
+412 TPLDIKAEADVLLLQ
-427 GVNQFIVHGWPY
+427 GVNQFVVHGWPY
-439 SPPKVPEPGWA
+439 SPPKVAKPGWA

-471 LYLQRLSHLLRQGE
+471 LYLQRLSWLLRQGE

-490 ALYVPIEDIMSGFKV
+490 ALYVPTEDIMSGFKP
-505 GKDISINDELR
+505 GKDVSINDELR
-516 KTFPS
+516 KTFPA
-521 AILEGLLDGG
+521 AILEGLIGGG

-553 LPHIERIEP
+553 LPHIERIAP
-562 DVYVRIQDFAAEGGI
+562 DVYDRIQAFAAGGGI
-577 VVSVGPPPS
+577 VMSVGTPPS
-586 QAPGGRK
+586 KAPGLK
-593 DVEAQGKRVAD
+593 DAEPLSRRVAD
-604 VSAALFGGKAGRGA
+604 LSAALFGGKTMGA
-618 VTDEAGLVST
+618 VVTDETGLIRA
-628 LNRFLL
+628 LNARLR
-634 PDLGGATKGVG
+634 PDLGGAPKGVG
-645 FVHRRVAGG
+645 FVHRRLAGG
-654 DLYFVANTTNAPVAA
+654 DVYFVANTTNAPIVAP
-669 SLTFGASAPTG
+669 LTFGAGESAG
-680 QAWNPVSGAIEAFKP
+680 QAWDPVTGAIDDFRA

-709 VFGRDAAVAPRK
+709 VFGHGLVAPAASRK
-721 VASVQ
+721 AGDE
-726 RTLSLTDGWRL
+726 RSLPLTGGWGL
-737 KVGDKEAPVVAFGS
+737 KVGDKAVSADVFGS
-751 WTEDAALQHYSGQG
+751 WTEDPALQHYSGLG
-765 TYGRDLDLTAADL
+765 TYTQDLVLAAGDL
-778 AAPAILLDLGA
+778 AWPAIRLDLG
-789 GTPGLANERKGPGY
+789 PGAPGVANERKGPGY

-817 FVNGRR
+817 FVNGQRA
-823 VGAIWCAPFRLDL
+823 GAIWCAPFRLDL
-836 KPFLKVGRNQLEIR
+836 KPYLRPGRNRLEIR

-855 INELAGRPPTDYTAL
+855 INSLAGRPPADYTAL
-870 RATYG
+870 RNVYG
-875 DRFQPQNMSEL
+875 DRFQPQNMSAL
-886 KPLPSGLMAVPT
+886 TPLPSGLIGAPS
-898 LRFGP
+898 LRFGS
-903 G
+903 

>member
-1 MDVVEGRSGPAVETS
+1 MRAASAS

-22 GASALGLLAATPALA
+22 GAGALGLSAALPAGA
-37 ADRVGLSQLAA
+37 ADRPGLAQLAA
-48 SFARPPADAR
+48 AFARPPGDSR

-99 LDDPKLGIR
+99 LDNPQLGIR

-131 GMRAD
+131 GLRAD

-147 PHIGPEDAASRIVK
+147 PHIDAELAASRVIK
-161 QDNPAPAGV
+161 QDLPAPAGT
-170 EAVELPALQPGQRYV
+170 EAVDLPALQPGQRYV
-185 AAFVGSLP
+185 AAFVGTSP
-193 TDAQPAAIAGTRATF
+193 GEAKPVEITGSRATF
-208 AKATTDR
+208 AKASTER
-215 TLYLVLQTRTRQQVK
+215 TLYLVLQARTRQQVK

-235 SEGFVLDHLSARA
+235 SEGFVLDHLNARA
-248 VRRHLDSVGEPLL
+248 VRKHLDTVGEPLL
-261 AAFGDDRPYAIFS
+261 AAFGDDRPHAIFS

-288 LAEFKARR
+288 LEQFKARR
-296 GYDLA
+296 DYDLA
-301 PHLLSLFVDG
+301 PYLLSLFVDD
-311 EHAAGV
+311 ERSAGV
-317 RYDWG
+317 RYDWS
-322 LTLSELVNEHYLSQ
+322 LTLSELVNECYLSQ

-363 RLVDLAEGEGAD
+363 RLVDLAEGEGAE

-391 YGQSVTSAESFTWLH
+391 YGQAVTSAESFTWLH

-412 TPLDIKAEADVLMLQ
+412 TPLDIKAEADVLLLQ
-427 GVNQFIVHGWPY
+427 GVNQFVVHGWPY

-471 LYLQRLSHLLRQGE
+471 LYLQRLSWLLRQGE

-490 ALYVPIEDIMSGFKV
+490 ALYVPTEDIMSGFKP
-505 GKDISINDELR
+505 GKDVSINDELR
-516 KTFPS
+516 KTFPA
-521 AILEGLLDGG
+521 AILEGLIDGG

-544 RGVRYPVLV
+544 RGVRYPALV
-553 LPHIERIEP
+553 LPHIERIAP
-562 DVYVRIQDFAAEGGI
+562 DVYDRIQAFAAGGGI

-586 QAPGGRK
+586 KAPGLTDAEPRSR
-593 DVEAQGKRVAD
+593 RVAD
-604 VSAALFGGKAGRGA
+604 LSAALFGGKARGAA
-618 VTDEAGLVST
+618 VTDETGLIRT
-628 LNRFLL
+628 LNGLIP
-634 PDLGGATKGVG
+634 PDLGGAPPGVG
-645 FVHRRVAGG
+645 FVHRRLAGG
-654 DLYFVANTTNAPVAA
+654 DVYFVANTTNAPIAA
-669 SLTFGASAPTG
+669 PLTFGVGEPTG
-680 QAWNPVSGAIEAFKP
+680 QAWDPVTGAVDDFRA
-695 GAEVRLAPFESRVF
+695 GGEVRLAAFESRVF
-709 VFGRDAAVAPRK
+709 VFGQGLATPAASRK
-721 VASVQ
+721 MGDE
-726 RTLSLTDGWRL
+726 RGLPLTGGWRL
-737 KVGDKEAPVVAFGS
+737 KVGDKVVPADTLGS
-751 WTEDAALQHYSGQG
+751 WTVDPTLRHYSGQG
-765 TYGRDLDLTAADL
+765 IYMRDLDLTAGDL
-778 AAPAILLDLGA
+778 AWPAIRLDLGA
-789 GTPGLANERKGPGY
+789 GGPGVANERKGPGY

-817 FVNGRR
+817 FVNGQRA
-823 VGAIWCAPFRLDL
+823 GAIWCAPFRLDL
-836 KPFLKVGRNQLEIR
+836 KPHLRPGRNRLEIR

-855 INELAGRPPTDYTAL
+855 INSLAGRPPADYSAL
-870 RATYG
+870 RTVYG
-875 DRFQPQNMSEL
+875 DRFQPQNMSAL
-886 KPLPSGLMAVPT
+886 TPLPSGLIGAPS

-903 G
+903 

>member
-1 MDVVEGRSGPAVETS
+1 MRAIGAS
-16 RRGFLL
+16 RRGVLL
-22 GASALGLLAATPALA
+22 GASALGLLTALPARA
-37 ADRVGLSQLAA
+37 ADRPGLARLAA

-64 WFGGAVEADEIVR
+64 WFGGAVEADELVR

-99 LDDPKLGIR
+99 LDDPKLDIR
-108 NKPYLSKDFLDMVSV
+108 NKPYLSKDFLDMVSI

-131 GMRAD
+131 GLRAD

-147 PHIGPEDAASRIVK
+147 PHIGPEDAASRVIK
-161 QDNPAPAGV
+161 QDLPAPAGA
-170 EAVELPALQPGQRYV
+170 EAVELPALQAGQRYV
-185 AAFVGSLP
+185 AAFVGVSP
-193 TDAQPAAIAGTRATF
+193 ADAKLVEITGSRAVF
-208 AKATTDR
+208 AKDPADR
-215 TLYLVLQTRTRQQVK
+215 TLYLILQARTRQQVK

-248 VRRHLDSVGEPLL
+248 VRKHLDTVGEPLL

-280 GANWTDDL
+280 GANWTDDVL
-288 LAEFKARR
+288 DQFKARR

-301 PHLLSLFVDG
+301 PHLLSLFHDT
-311 EHAAGV
+311 ERSPGV

-322 LTLSELVNEHYLSQ
+322 LTLSELVNERYLAQ

-391 YGQSVTSAESFTWLH
+391 YGQTVTSAESFTWLH

-464 PVMADVN
+464 PVMRDVN

-490 ALYVPIEDIMSGFKV
+490 ALYVPTEDIMSGFKP
-505 GKDISINDELR
+505 GKDVSINDELR
-516 KTFPS
+516 KTFPT
-521 AILEGLLDGG
+521 AILDGLLDGG

-539 DAILR
+539 DAVLR
-544 RGVRYPVLV
+544 RGIRHNVLL
-553 LPHIERIEP
+553 LPHIERIAP
-562 DVYVRIQDFAAEGGI
+562 DVYERIHAFAAGGGI
-577 VVSVGPPPS
+577 VVSVGSPPS
-586 QAPGGRK
+586 KAPGLRGA
-593 DVEAQGKRVAD
+593 EALSRRVAD
-604 VSAALFGGKAGRGA
+604 LSAALFGGKIKSA
-618 VTDEAGLVST
+618 VATDEVGLVRT
-628 LNRFLL
+628 LGGLL
-634 PDLGGATKGVG
+634 PPDLAGAPKGIG
-645 FVHRRVAGG
+645 YVHRRLAGG

-669 SLTFGASAPTG
+669 SLTFAASDQAA
-680 QAWNPVSGAIEAFKP
+680 QAWDPVTGAIGGFQA
-695 GAEVRLAPFESRVF
+695 GDEVRLAPFESRVF
-709 VFGRDAAVAPRK
+709 VFGRGLVTLGSSRP
-721 VASVQ
+721 ASQ
-726 RTLSLTDGWRL
+726 AERDLPLSGGWRL
-737 KVGDKEAPVVAFGS
+737 KVGDKAREVPVRAFGS
-751 WTEDAALQHYSGQG
+751 WADDPSLGRYSGQG
-765 TYGRDLDLTAADL
+765 TYGRDLDLTLVDL
-778 AAPAILLDLGA
+778 ASPAIVLDLGRGA
-789 GTPGLANERKGPGY
+789 PGVANERKGPGY

-817 FVNGRR
+817 FVNGQRA
-823 VGAIWCAPFRLDL
+823 GAIWCAPFRLDL
-836 KPFLKVGRNQLEIR
+836 KPYLKAGRNRLEIR

-855 INELAGRPPTDYTAL
+855 INSLAGRPPADYTAL
-870 RATYG
+870 REAYG

-886 KPLPSGLMAVPT
+886 TPLPSGLLSAPT

-903 G
+903 A